1 MEKIAFAVIGA
12 SAAVVVMTLIPLFTH
27 DMTKPVDGMVM
38 SETVMTDQEM
48 SGMMMEDMCSANISD
63 MAAMHQH
70 PLRSVS
76 PNLPVPTVSH
86 LVFPDAMDGYNI
98 QILTKNYEFT
108 PAAIN
113 REAVDNE
120 GHAHIYVNGTKISRV
135 YSNWFHLPSSYLQPG
150 DNLITVTLNANDHS
164 EWAIGD
170 TQIASTVRVVRSSV
184 SQ

>member
-1 MEKIAFAVIGA
+1 VERIAFAVIGA
-12 SAAVVVMTLIPLFTH
+12 SVAVVAMTLIPIFTH
-27 DMTKPVDGMVM
+27 DMTMPMDGMVM
-38 SETVMTDQEM
+38 DETVMT
-48 SGMMMEDMCSANISD
+48 GDMCCANMSD

-70 PLRSVS
+70 PLRPVS
-76 PNLPVPTVSH
+76 PNLPVPTISH
-86 LVFPDAMDGYNI
+86 LVFPDMMDGYNI
-98 QILTKNYEFT
+98 QIMTENYEFT

-113 REAVDNE
+113 REAVANE

-150 DNLITVTLNANDHS
+150 ANLITVTLNANDHS

-170 TQIASTVRVVRSSV
+170 TQIASTVRVLRSSA